1 MTENMVTIKGINGE
15 FTLASW
21 QEEAAFRSRLRKYTI
36 MDARNHVK
44 DVLEDRAEVNVEV
57 NEEDYEELADL
68 FLNGIDCNQ
77 SDNIRW
83 EYLIM
88 DYYGLD
94 V

>member
-1 MTENMVTIKGINGE
+1 MTENMVTIEGINGE

-21 QEEAAFRSRLRKYTI
+21 QEEAAYRSRLRKYTI

-44 DVLEDRAEVNVEV
+44 DALEDRAEINVEV

-68 FLNGIDCNQ
+68 FLNGIDCNL

-88 DYYGLD
+88 GYYELED
-94 V
+94 

>member
-1 MTENMVTIKGINGE
+1 MTENMVTIEGINGE

-21 QEEAAFRSRLRKYTI
+21 QEEAAYRSRLRKYTI
-36 MDARNHVK
+36 MDAKRQVE
-44 DVLEDRAEVNVEV
+44 DVLGENTSVEV
-57 NEEDYEELADL
+57 NEEDYEELADI
-68 FLNGIDCNQ
+68 FLSNIDCNQ
-77 SDNIRW
+77 SDNTRW

>member
-1 MTENMVTIKGINGE
+1 MTENMVTIQGINGE

-21 QEEAAFRSRLRKYTI
+21 QEEAAYRSRLRKYTI

-57 NEEDYEELADL
+57 NEEDYGELADL
-68 FLNGIDCNQ
+68 FLNGIDCNL

-88 DYYGLD
+88 GYYELED
-94 V
+94 

>member
-1 MTENMVTIKGINGE
+1 MTENMVTIQGINGE

-21 QEEAAFRSRLRKYTI
+21 QEESAYRSRLRKYTI

-57 NEEDYEELADL
+57 NEEDYGELADL
-68 FLNGIDCNQ
+68 FLNGIDCNL

-88 DYYGLD
+88 GYYELED
-94 V
+94 

>member
-1 MTENMVTIKGINGE
+1 MVTIQGINGE

-21 QEEAAFRSRLRKYTI
+21 QEEAAYRNRLRKYTI

-44 DVLEDRAEVNVEV
+44 DVLEDREEINVEV

-88 DYYGLD
+88 GYYELEY
-94 V
+94 

>member
-1 MTENMVTIKGINGE
+1 MTENMVTIQGINGE

-21 QEEAAFRSRLRKYTI
+21 QEEAAYRSRLRKYTI

-44 DVLEDRAEVNVEV
+44 DVLEDRADVNVEV

-77 SDNIRW
+77 DDNSRW
-83 EYLIM
+83 EHLIM
-88 DYYGLD
+88 DYYELD